1 MTINL
6 INLPWGNASIT
17 VFGLCLFFGF
27 LLASFWFFCQT
38 KEEFADEEKTVS
50 FIFNNILAWLIGA
63 RLIFCLA
70 NTTQINSII
79 KFFLLWRYPGLSF
92 AGGFLG
98 IIVASKIWAKKYQ
111 FQIWKIT
118 DQAILPLLTFFIGF
132 FLGQFLISQEAFY
145 LANLILTLLTGAW
158 SFWALKSY
166 RSLVW
171 YPSGKIGFALLGAS
185 AILFLGFSLLAFFLS
200 DGLYLEAFLGLG
212 LFIWALVYFFL
223 RSENESA
230 QKFINFLSKNKKNN

>member
-17 VFGLCLFFGF
+17 VFGLCLFLAF

-38 KEEFADEEKTVS
+38 KEEFANDEKTIS
-50 FIFNNILAWLIGA
+50 FVFNNILAWLIGA
-63 RLIFCLA
+63 RLVFCLA
-70 NTTQINSII
+70 NTAQINSII

-98 IIVASKIWAKKYQ
+98 IIVTSKIWAKRYQ

-118 DQAILPLLTFFIGF
+118 DQALLPLLTFFIGF
-132 FLGQFLISQEAFY
+132 FLGQFLVSQGVLY
-145 LANLILTLLTGAW
+145 LASLILNLLAVAW

-166 RSLVW
+166 RSLIW
-171 YPSGKIGFALLGAS
+171 YPSGKIGFAFLGAS
-185 AILFLGFSLLAFFLS
+185 AILFLGFSLLAFFLPG
-200 DGLYLEAFLGLG
+200 GLYLEAFLGLG
-212 LFIWALVYFFL
+212 LFIWAVIYFFL
-223 RSENESA
+223 RSESRPA
-230 QKFINFLSKNKKNN
+230 QRFITFLNKSKNN

>member
-6 INLPWGNASIT
+6 INLPWGNAGIT
-17 VFGLCLFFGF
+17 VFGLCLFFAF

-38 KEEFADEEKTVS
+38 KEEFANDEKTVS

-63 RLIFCLA
+63 RLIFCLT
-70 NTTQINSII
+70 NTTQTNSII

-98 IIVASKIWAKKYQ
+98 IIVASKVWAKRYQ

-118 DQAILPLLTFFIGF
+118 DQALLPLLTFFIGF

-145 LANLILTLLTGAW
+145 LVALIINLLTVAW
-158 SFWALKSY
+158 SFWALRSY
-166 RSLVW
+166 RSLIW
-171 YPSGKIGFALLGAS
+171 YPSGKIGFAFLGAT

-200 DGLYLEAFLGLG
+200 GGLYLETILALALAV
-212 LFIWALVYFFL
+212 WALLYFFL
-223 RSENESA
+223 RSESKTV
-230 QKFINFLSKNKKNN
+230 QKLTNFLNKSKNN